1 MHGKHCKSYIGVF
14 LKIEDCEA
22 AAGGG
27 GGGWRKSSY
36 IRVNMVYYNTTGIHN
51 LCSSYYMPQY
61 VIIIASQNG
70 HRLMFGASLA
80 TTNEICINERSK

>member
-27 GGGWRKSSY
+27 VGGGVVLYSGKY
-36 IRVNMVYYNTTGIHN
+36 GI
-51 LCSSYYMPQY
+51 L
-61 VIIIASQNG
+61 
-70 HRLMFGASLA
+70 
-80 TTNEICINERSK
+80 